1 MASNQ
6 MNVFLNLDVNKF
18 NAALRNAQRSMTKF
32 GRSMQRVG
40 QNLTTSVTLPVV
52 AIGGN
57 ALRTAAQF
65 ESAMNQV
72 AAVSGA
78 TGKQFQELENLA
90 KELGETTSF
99 SASQA
104 AEGMSFLA
112 MAGFDVNDILQSMPG
127 VLNLAAAG
135 QMDLAMASDI
145 ASNILTG
152 FGKDASEMANAVDV
166 LAKTFISSN
175 TNLEQL
181 GEAMAYVAPVA
192 NSAGLQFE
200 EVSAA
205 VGLLGNAGIQASRAG
220 TSLRGAI
227 ASLLSPSG
235 EAQKAIDKLGI
246 SAVDSSGNLLPLNNI
261 IEQLEKS
268 GASTTDILDIFGKIA
283 GPGISSLVDQ
293 GAESLREL
301 TKELENSGGTAQ
313 KIADKQLEGLNGA
326 LKRLQSAFEGLMITI
341 ADSGLLDAATRLIDR
356 LTESVGKLA
365 ERWRK
370 LAPEVQENILLIIGI
385 AAAVGPLLMIF
396 GNLVTVGAS
405 LVGTFAKLTKGIA
418 SGSAVFTRII
428 PIIGTVITLFVGM
441 YKNSENFR
449 NSIVP
454 LIKSIGNLGTA
465 FIKLV
470 DIMVSAVP
478 GLSGIADV
486 FKILGDSFAV
496 VLNGWTDLFNG
507 LADLDFGKII
517 TGILDLSG
525 LGNVKRAIIDGKSYG
540 ESYAEAVKWAMSN
553 SLNKSEIDKL
563 YAPFQQAPIPF
574 IPGVSALP
582 KTATTPTVTT
592 TPTTTTTTSPTVPL
606 TDEEEAINI
615 NKKQAYSTSLLNTEL
630 LNQVESINQVKS
642 AQEVLNE
649 TFGVTQERQQGLI
662 ETNNAR
668 LEQDQK
674 IQESIV
680 RGQTLLKGI
689 TSITAT
695 VTDSIFGAL
704 ERGQNVFKSLTQG
717 LKQMIVQLIKAI
729 AQAAIFATILSLIPG
744 GSAVGKLLG
753 GIGLKTG
760 KGSFGANIFGMLGLA
775 SGGLVTGPTM
785 ALVGEGS
792 GTSLSNPEVVAPLD
806 KLRSMLDGGMNQSG
820 FIAETRIQGSDLLL
834 SIERAERNRN
844 R

>member
-1 MASNQ
+1 MAANQ

-90 KELGETTSF
+90 KQLGETTSF

-112 MAGFDVNDILQSMPG
+112 MAGFEVNDILQSMPG

-166 LAKTFISSN
+166 LAKTFTSSN

-205 VGLLGNAGIQASRAG
+205 VGLLGNAGIQASMAG
-220 TSLRGAI
+220 TALRGSI
-227 ASLLSPSG
+227 SRLLSPTAES
-235 EAQKAIDKLGI
+235 EKILNRLGI
-246 SAVDSSGNLLPLNNI
+246 TALDSAGNLLPLNQI

-268 GASTTDILDIFGKIA
+268 GATTADILTIFGDRA
-283 GPGISSLVDQ
+283 GPGISALVDQ
-293 GAESLREL
+293 GSQSLREL

-313 KIADKQLEGLNGA
+313 TIADKQLEGLNGA

-341 ADSGLLDAATRLIDR
+341 ADSGLLDAATRLIEK
-356 LTESVGKLA
+356 LTASVSKLA

-370 LAPEVQENILLIIGI
+370 LSPEVQENILLMVGI
-385 AAAVGPLLMIF
+385 AAAVGPLLLIF
-396 GNLVTVGAS
+396 GNLVTVSAS
-405 LVGTFAKLTKGIA
+405 LVGTFANITKGIL
-418 SGSAVFTRII
+418 SGSAAFTRVI
-428 PIIGTVITLFVGM
+428 PVIGTVITLFIGM

-454 LIKSIGNLGTA
+454 LVKSIGNLGTA

-574 IPGVSALP
+574 MPGVSALP
-582 KTATTPTVTT
+582 GMSKPTPTPKTV
-592 TPTTTTTTSPTVPL
+592 TPTPTGKPKGKE
-606 TDEEEAINI
+606 EEEAIKI
-615 NKKQAYSTSLLNTEL
+615 NKKQAYSTGLVNTQL
-630 LNQVESINQVKS
+630 LNQVESINKVKS
-642 AQEVLNE
+642 AQSVLNE
-649 TFGVTQERQQGLI
+649 AKT
-662 ETNNAR
+662 
-668 LEQDQK
+668 DQ
-674 IQESIV
+674 
-680 RGQTLLKGI
+680 
-689 TSITAT
+689 
-695 VTDSIFGAL
+695 
-704 ERGQNVFKSLTQG
+704 
-717 LKQMIVQLIKAI
+717 
-729 AQAAIFATILSLIPG
+729 
-744 GSAVGKLLG
+744 
-753 GIGLKTG
+753 
-760 KGSFGANIFGMLGLA
+760 
-775 SGGLVTGPTM
+775 
-785 ALVGEGS
+785 
-792 GTSLSNPEVVAPLD
+792 
-806 KLRSMLDGGMNQSG
+806 
-820 FIAETRIQGSDLLL
+820 
-834 SIERAERNRN
+834 
-844 R
+844 

>member
-1 MASNQ
+1 
-6 MNVFLNLDVNKF
+6 
-18 NAALRNAQRSMTKF
+18 
-32 GRSMQRVG
+32 
-40 QNLTTSVTLPVV
+40 LPVV

-78 TGKQFQELENLA
+78 TGKQFQDLEKLA

-112 MAGFDVNDILQSMPG
+112 MAGFEVNDILQSMPG

-166 LAKTFISSN
+166 LAKTFTSSN

-235 EAQKAIDKLGI
+235 EAQKVIDRLGI
-246 SAVDSSGNLLPLNNI
+246 SALDSSGNLLPLNNI

-268 GASTTDILDIFGKIA
+268 GASSKDILEIFGKIA
-283 GPGISSLVDQ
+283 GPGISALVDQ
-293 GAESLREL
+293 GSKSLREL

-313 KIADKQLEGLNGA
+313 SIADKQLEGLNGA
-326 LKRLQSAFEGLMITI
+326 LKRLQSAFEGLMISI
-341 ADSGLLDAATRLIDR
+341 ADSGLLDAATRLIGR
-356 LTESVGKLA
+356 LTEVVGKLA

-370 LAPEVQENILLIIGI
+370 LTPEVQENILLMVGI
-385 AAAVGPLLMIF
+385 AAAAGPLIMIF
-396 GNLVTVGAS
+396 GNLVTVSAS
-405 LVGTFAKLTKGIA
+405 LVGTFAKISKGIMT
-418 SGSAVFTRII
+418 GSATFTRII
-428 PIIGTVITLFVGM
+428 PIIGTVITLLIGM
-441 YKNSENFR
+441 YKNSEKFR
-449 NSIVP
+449 NSIGP
-454 LIKSIGNLGTA
+454 LFNSIGNLGKA
-465 FIKLV
+465 FLRLLDSV
-470 DIMVSAVP
+470 VSIVP
-478 GLSGIADV
+478 EIEGVNDL
-486 FKILGDSFAV
+486 FRILGDNFAF
-496 VLNGWTDLFNG
+496 LLETLTDIFNG
-507 LADLDFGKII
+507 IAELNFGKLL
-517 TGILDLSG
+517 TGILDATIFG
-525 LGNVKRAIIDGKSYG
+525 QIKRAFDDGKGFG
-540 ESYAEAVKWAMSN
+540 ESYAQGIKEGMTN
-553 SLNKSEIDKL
+553 SFSQSEIDKL

-582 KTATTPTVTT
+582 TPSTPTPKTVTPSST
-592 TPTTTTTTSPTVPL
+592 TKPKGK
-606 TDEEEAINI
+606 EEGEEVISI
-615 NKKQAYSTSLLNTEL
+615 NKKQAYSTGLVNTQL
-630 LNQVESINQVKS
+630 LNQVESINKVKS
-642 AQEVLNE
+642 AQSVLNE
-649 TFGVTQERQQGLI
+649 EFEKANQSLHRKVVLLTENGPLEIEQNRIDQAKIENQERI
-662 ETNNAR
+662 NALNER
-668 LEQDQK
+668 A
-674 IQESIV
+674 
-680 RGQTLLKGI
+680 QTLLQGVA
-689 TSITAT
+689 SIAAT
-695 VTDSIFGAL
+695 VTDSIFTAL

-717 LKQMIVQLIKAI
+717 IKQMIVQLIKAI

-760 KGSFGANIFGMLGLA
+760 KGSFGGNLLGFLGLA

-806 KLRSMLDGGMNQSG
+806 KLRSMLSNVGTNGNFVAS
-820 FIAETRIQGSDLLL
+820 TRLQGSDLLL
-834 SIERAERNRN
+834 VVERAERNRN